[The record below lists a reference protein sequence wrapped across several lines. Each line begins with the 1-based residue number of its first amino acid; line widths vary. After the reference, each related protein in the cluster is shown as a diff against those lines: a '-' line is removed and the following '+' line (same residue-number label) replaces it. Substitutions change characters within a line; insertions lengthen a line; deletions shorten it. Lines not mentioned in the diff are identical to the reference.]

1 MLHHHLPQLIS
12 QLASLGR
19 HAVGLCHAATRMVTV
34 VLHSLELLRNAGRAA
49 FSTIYP
55 RQKREPKKRAT
66 ISRPPPLLIHYQIF
80 KNAGTSFEWAL
91 EQALGSGLQRL
102 DTPYRD
108 DFISRRDI
116 GQHVRAH
123 PEALGPR
130 EQSLSEY

>member
-19 HAVGLCHAATRMVTV
+19 HAVGLCHATTRMVTV
-34 VLHSLELLRNAGRAA
+34 VIHGLELLRNAGRAA

-55 RQKREPKKRAT
+55 RQKREPENRAT
-66 ISRPPPLLIHYQIF
+66 IGRPPPLLIHYRIC
-80 KNAGTSFEWAL
+80 KNAGTTFEWAL

-102 DTPYRD
+102 DIPYHD
-108 DFISRRDI
+108 GFISRRDI
-116 GQHVRAH
+116 GQHLRAH

-130 EQSLSEY
+130 GQSLSEY